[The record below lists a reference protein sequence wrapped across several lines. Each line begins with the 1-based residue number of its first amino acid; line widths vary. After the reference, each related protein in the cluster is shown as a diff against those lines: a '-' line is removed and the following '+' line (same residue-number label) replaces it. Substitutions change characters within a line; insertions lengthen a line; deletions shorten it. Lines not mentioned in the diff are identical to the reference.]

1 MLKNLKRR
9 GTSSKLYTNV
19 TNIQARQFLEQKGKN
34 LKKASQQ
41 TSDFNDDEEDYYI
54 DVDVDGLETVMDH
67 LLTAILDSDTVVR
80 WDAAKGIGRITARLN
95 LEMADDIIEEIIES
109 LQSEPNNVHFW
120 HGA

>member
-1 MLKNLKRR
+1 M
-9 GTSSKLYTNV
+9 
-19 TNIQARQFLEQKGKN
+19 
-34 LKKASQQ
+34 
-41 TSDFNDDEEDYYI
+41 SDFNDDEEDYYI

-109 LQSEPNNVHFW
+109 LYSEPNNVHFW